1 MTGRQRRT
9 SSGPTHIRTS
19 THNCRT
25 CLHNIDESYNRYGEE
40 WHQGGTKK
48 NKQNVFDDF
57 IGCAEYLVSNGY
69 LVMAYVVME
78 YVVMEYV
85 VMAYVVMAYV
95 VMA

>member
-1 MTGRQRRT
+1 MAPGW
-9 SSGPTHIRTS
+9 
-19 THNCRT
+19 N
-25 CLHNIDESYNRYGEE
+25 EE
-40 WHQGGTKK
+40 E
-48 NKQNVFDDF
+48 KQNVFDDF
-57 IGCAEYLVSNGY
+57 IGCAEFLVSNGY